1 MKLTADSQEP
11 HGGSPCLEFR
21 ETSYAYGTQSVVRD
35 VTFQVEHG
43 TMAAILGPNGS
54 GKTTLLKL
62 ALGLLHPSRG
72 DVLLFGDSSQ
82 KFRGWGR
89 VGYVPQRADA
99 ADGDHPATAYE
110 VVTQGMYRRPDLL
123 AFFRFGENDEVL
135 SAMETVGI
143 VDLADRRISALSVG
157 QRQRVLL
164 ARALVRQPDLLVLD
178 EPVAGVDA
186 AAEEQFYELLR
197 RLNQERD
204 ITVLMVTHD
213 IGAVIREATTVA
225 CINRTLVY
233 HGSPHSLSREELSKL
248 YGIPMEVLLHDALHE
263 HR

>member
-1 MKLTADSQEP
+1 MKKSEKQEQP
-11 HGGSPCLEFR
+11 HGGWPCLEFR
-21 ETSYAYGTQSVVRD
+21 NVWYRYGTDLAVQD

-43 TMAAILGPNGS
+43 EIAAILGPNGS

-62 ALGLLHPSRG
+62 ALGLMHPSQG
-72 DVLLFGDSSQ
+72 QVLLFGQSAER
-82 KFRGWGR
+82 FRHWGR
-89 VGYVPQRADA
+89 IGYVPQRVEA
-99 ADGDHPATAYE
+99 AQGDYPATAYE
-110 VVTQGMYRRPDLL
+110 VVSQGTYRGPDPL
-123 AFFRFGENDEVL
+123 AFFRSKDRSKIL
-135 SAMETVGI
+135 DALETVGLS
-143 VDLADRRISALSVG
+143 DLKSRRISTMSVG

-186 AAEEQFYELLR
+186 AAEEQFYDLLR
-197 RLNQERD
+197 RLNKERS

-213 IGAVIREATTVA
+213 IGAVMREATTVA
-225 CINRTLVY
+225 CINRTVVY
-233 HGSPHSLSREELSKL
+233 HGSPHAMSQKELSEL

>member
-1 MKLTADSQEP
+1 MKPADSLQVP

-21 ETSYAYGTQSVVRD
+21 KTSYTYGVQPAVRD
-35 VTFQVEHG
+35 VTFQVKHG

-62 ALGLLHPSRG
+62 ALGLLHPSKG
-72 DVLLFGDSSQ
+72 DVLLFGDPSK

-99 ADGDHPATAYE
+99 ADGDHPATVYE
-110 VVTQGMYRRPDLL
+110 VIAQGMYRGPDPL
-123 AFFRFGENDEVL
+123 AFFRFREGGEVL

-143 VDLADRRISALSVG
+143 ADLADRRISALSVG

-164 ARALVRQPDLLVLD
+164 SRALVRQPDLLVLD

-197 RLNQERD
+197 RLNQEKN
-204 ITVLMVTHD
+204 ITILMVTHD

-233 HGSPHSLSREELSKL
+233 HGSPHSLTREELSKL